1 MNIREELENLKEALS
16 QQRDELIVK
25 AGLAKLEAREEWE
38 KAEGEIEHF
47 MAKLETIGG
56 EASEASEDVMKSA
69 KRLGEEIKLAYER
82 IKKQL

>member
-47 MAKLETIGG
+47 MAKLETIGS

-69 KRLGEEIKLAYER
+69 KSLGEEIKLAYER